1 MEQIRSGSCY
11 MSRCRN
17 KRCVNLSLIFCLNTQ
32 KRKNNFLK
40 EMEKFIR
47 TEDEQEKE
55 EISDQQDK
63 DFVS

>member
-1 MEQIRSGSCY
+1 

-17 KRCVNLSLIFCLNTQ
+17 KRCVNLSLIFCLNTE

>member
-1 MEQIRSGSCY
+1 

-17 KRCVNLSLIFCLNTQ
+17 KRFVNLSLIFSLNTR

-47 TEDEQEKE
+47 KEDEQEKE